1 MLLFDTPHGKET
13 WMKLWLP
20 MLLSAAL
27 LAVGGAAA
35 FAVPSLAGPTGLVM
49 LPTADIAPTT
59 DWQIGIGHRSFK
71 VAQMYGAEDIDVSI
85 WALSALKGVAGD
97 AELWIAFQRATNG
110 EDANVWEYGA
120 KYLIRQNLLPR
131 GTLLGGTKVAV
142 GASLGRWSDAVG
154 FGGASMYDETITAT
168 DVKTLR
174 AYMVATKQFA
184 PTYTGE
190 WPWGEAPGTR
200 IVGSAGV
207 MYLRVD
213 PDIGGGDSLLRPF
226 LGVQCYGRR
235 NLELLA
241 EYRFKDSNLEDD
253 SLFSVAIRKP
263 WGTSTNLEI
272 GLTNASPIGLATGDQ
287 SMYVR
292 LTYTWPTAGYQ

>member
-1 MLLFDTPHGKET
+1 
-13 WMKLWLP
+13 MKLSLLV
-20 MLLSAAL
+20 LLSAAM
-27 LAVGGAAA
+27 LAAGAGSA

-49 LPTADIAPTT
+49 LPTADIAPSTE
-59 DWQIGIGHRSFK
+59 WQIGIGHRSFE
-71 VAQMYGAEDIDVSI
+71 VAQMYGAENIDVSI
-85 WALSALKGVAGD
+85 WALSGVKGVADD

-110 EDANVWEYGA
+110 EDRNIWEYGA
-120 KYLIRQNLLPR
+120 KYLIGENLLPR
-131 GTLLGGTKVAV
+131 GSLLGGTKVAV
-142 GASLGRWSDAVG
+142 GASLGRWSDALG
-154 FGGASMYDETITAT
+154 FSAAGMYDTIAVT
-168 DVKTLR
+168 DVETLR
-174 AYMVATKQFA
+174 AYLVATKQFM

-213 PDIGGGDSLLRPF
+213 ADNGGGDSLLRPF

-253 SLFSVAIRKP
+253 ALFSIAIRKP

-287 SMYVR
+287 DMYVR
-292 LTYTWPTAGYQ
+292 LTYAWPTAAYQ